1 MTKRCARYHSLDNQ
15 DCIHPK
21 QAGMLLITSMPAR
34 ISRRDAAG
42 RDIGRDYQRECIESW
57 RCAGFQVLSI
67 NSVTEP
73 VDTSICQTAF
83 VKRDASSTTGR
94 PHVFLSDMLAIAA
107 SEACGQPFAL
117 INADVF
123 IADTGLHKRFINMRR
138 GEVYLSRRIDIE
150 GAPERGTKRPDPS
163 QRAQLLYG
171 PLWPQQPL

>member
-1 MTKRCARYHSLDNQ
+1 
-15 DCIHPK
+15 
-21 QAGMLLITSMPAR
+21 MLLITSMPAR